1 MGGLTA
7 AFDWQSCAVVGRHLR
22 VYLKNW
28 HTSFLP
34 PALEPITLLL
44 AFGLGLGAYMAS
56 GLEWHGRR
64 VAYIDFVAPG
74 MLAYATFMTAVFQS
88 LFGAFIRMRYQR
100 TWEGQL
106 TTQIELRHVVW
117 GEVLWA
123 ALLTTTYVAIVALV
137 LSACQALGVLHLQL
151 ALLPVILPIVFVS
164 ACAFAALGL
173 CFTALVPTIDH
184 MNLPIFLVVLPLG
197 FVSATYFPLGHPVLA
212 ALSTV
217 NPLYHLAE
225 SVRGLLLGDGV
236 DGHLIGLAVLVVL
249 MVGALVPLD
258 MHLLRKRVLG
268 D

>member
-1 MGGLTA
+1 MRGLTA
-7 AFDWQSCAVVGRHLR
+7 ALDWQSRAVVGRHLR

-44 AFGLGLGAYMAS
+44 AFGLGLGAYMGS
-56 GLEWHGRR
+56 GLEWNGRR

-123 ALLTTTYVAIVALV
+123 ALLTTTYVVIVALV
-137 LSACQALGVLHLQL
+137 LSACQALGVLQLQL
-151 ALLPVILPIVFVS
+151 ALLPVVVPIVFVS

-184 MNLPIFLVVLPLG
+184 MNLPIFLVILPAG
-197 FVSATYFPLGHPVLA
+197 FVSATYFPLQHPVLA
-212 ALSTV
+212 AISTL

-225 SVRGLLLGDGV
+225 GLRGLLLGAGV
-236 DGHLIGLAVLVVL
+236 GAHLASLAVLVAVML
-249 MVGALVPLD
+249 GTLVPLD
-258 MHLLRKRVLG
+258 MRLLRKRVLG

>member
-1 MGGLTA
+1 MRGLTA
-7 AFDWQSCAVVGRHLR
+7 ALDWQSRAVVGRHLR

-44 AFGLGLGAYMAS
+44 AFGLGLGAYMGS
-56 GLEWHGRR
+56 GLEWNGRR

-117 GEVLWA
+117 GEVFWA
-123 ALLTTTYVAIVALV
+123 ALLTTTYVVIVALV
-137 LSACQALGVLHLQL
+137 LSACQALGVLQLQL
-151 ALLPVILPIVFVS
+151 ALLPVVVPIVFVS

-184 MNLPIFLVVLPLG
+184 MNLPIFLVILPAG
-197 FVSATYFPLGHPVLA
+197 FVSATYFPLRHPVLA
-212 ALSTV
+212 AISTL

-225 SVRGLLLGDGV
+225 GLRGLLLGAGV
-236 DGHLIGLAVLVVL
+236 GAHLASLAVLVAVML
-249 MVGALVPLD
+249 GTLVPLD
-258 MHLLRKRVLG
+258 MRLLRKRVLG

>member
-1 MGGLTA
+1 MRGLTA
-7 AFDWQSCAVVGRHLR
+7 ALDWQSRAVVGRHLR

-44 AFGLGLGAYMAS
+44 AFGLGLGAYMGS
-56 GLEWHGRR
+56 GLEWNGRR

-117 GEVLWA
+117 GEVFWA
-123 ALLTTTYVAIVALV
+123 ALLTTTYVVIVALV
-137 LSACQALGVLHLQL
+137 LSACQALGVLQLQL
-151 ALLPVILPIVFVS
+151 ALLPVVVPIVFVS

-184 MNLPIFLVVLPLG
+184 MNLPIFLVILPAG
-197 FVSATYFPLGHPVLA
+197 FVSATYFPLQHPVLA
-212 ALSTV
+212 AISTL

-225 SVRGLLLGDGV
+225 GLRGLLLGAGV
-236 DGHLIGLAVLVVL
+236 GAHLASLAVLVAVML
-249 MVGALVPLD
+249 GTLVPLD
-258 MHLLRKRVLG
+258 MRLLRKRVLG

>member
-1 MGGLTA
+1 VLRLTA
-7 AFDWQSCAVVGRHLR
+7 AFEWQSRAVVGRHLR

-44 AFGLGLGAYMAS
+44 AFGLGLGAYMSA
-56 GLEWHGRR
+56 GLEWNGRR
-64 VAYIDFVAPG
+64 VAYMDFVAPG

-117 GEVLWA
+117 GEILWA
-123 ALLTTTYVAIVALV
+123 ALLTTSYVAIVALV
-137 LSACQALGVLHLQL
+137 LSGCQALGLLRL
-151 ALLPVILPIVFVS
+151 EFRLLPVVIPIVFAA

-173 CFTALVPTIDH
+173 YFTALVPTIDH
-184 MNLPIFLVVLPLG
+184 MNLPIFLVILPMG

-212 ALSTV
+212 AISTV

-225 SVRGLLLGDGV
+225 GIRGLLLGAGARS
-236 DGHLIGLAVLVVL
+236 HLASLAVLLAVMLGV
-249 MVGALVPLD
+249 LVPLD
-258 MHLLRKRVLG
+258 MRLLRKRVLG

>member
-1 MGGLTA
+1 MRGLTA
-7 AFDWQSCAVVGRHLR
+7 AVEWQSRAVVGRHLR

-56 GLEWHGRR
+56 GLEWNGRR
-64 VAYIDFVAPG
+64 VDYINFVAPG

-123 ALLTTTYVAIVALV
+123 ALLTTVYVAIVAAV
-137 LSACQALGVLHLQL
+137 LSICQALGVLQL
-151 ALLPVILPIVFVS
+151 ELTLLPVVIPIVFLS

-184 MNLPIFLVVLPLG
+184 MNLPIFLVILPMG
-197 FVSATYFPLGHPVLA
+197 FVSATYFPLGHPLLA
-212 ALSTV
+212 AISSV

-225 SVRGLLLGDGV
+225 GVRGLLLGDGI
-236 DGHLIGLAVLVVL
+236 GWHLASLFVLVAIML
-249 MVGALVPLD
+249 GGLVPLD

>member
-1 MGGLTA
+1 MSWLGA
-7 AFDWQSCAVVGRHLR
+7 AVDWQSRAVVGRHLR
-22 VYLKNW
+22 VYLRNW
-28 HTSFLP
+28 YTAFLP
-34 PALEPITLLL
+34 PALEPVTMLV
-44 AFGLGLGAYMAS
+44 AFGIGLGGYVASLTWQGYPIAYMT
-56 GLEWHGRR
+56 
-64 VAYIDFVAPG
+64 YVAPG
-74 MLAYATFMTAVFQS
+74 LLAYATFMTAIFQS

-123 ALLTTTYVAIVALV
+123 ALLTTVYVAIVAVV
-137 LSACQALGVLHLQL
+137 LSVCQALGVLQLEL
-151 ALLPVILPIVFVS
+151 ALLPVVIPIVFLS

-184 MNLPIFLVVLPLG
+184 MNLPIFLVILPMG

-212 ALSTV
+212 TISSV

-225 SVRGLLLGDGV
+225 GVRGLLLGDGI
-236 DGHLIGLAVLVVL
+236 GWHLASLAVLVAIML
-249 MVGALVPLD
+249 GALVPLD

>member
-1 MGGLTA
+1 MRGLTA
-7 AFDWQSCAVVGRHLR
+7 AFEWQSRAVVGRHLR

-44 AFGLGLGAYMAS
+44 AFGLGLGAYMSA
-56 GLEWHGRR
+56 GVEWNGRR
-64 VAYIDFVAPG
+64 VGYMDFVAPG
-74 MLAYATFMTAVFQS
+74 MLAYTTFMTAVFQS

-106 TTQIELRHVVW
+106 TTQLDLRHVVW
-117 GEVLWA
+117 GEILWA
-123 ALLTTTYVAIVALV
+123 AVLTTSYVAIVALV
-137 LSACQALGVLHLQL
+137 LSGCQALGLIQL
-151 ALLPVILPIVFVS
+151 ELGLLPVVIPIAFVS

-184 MNLPIFLVVLPLG
+184 MNLPIFLVILPMG
-197 FVSATYFPLGHPVLA
+197 FVSATYFPLGHPVVA
-212 ALSTV
+212 AISTV

-225 SVRGLLLGDGV
+225 GLRALLLGGGSG
-236 DGHLIGLAVLVVL
+236 GHLAGLAVLVAAMLAV
-249 MVGALVPLD
+249 LVPLA
-258 MHLLRKRVLG
+258 MRLLRKRVLG

>member
-1 MGGLTA
+1 VRGLTA
-7 AFDWQSCAVVGRHLR
+7 AFDWQSRAVVGRHLR

-64 VAYIDFVAPG
+64 VAYMNFVAPG

-117 GEVLWA
+117 GEILWA
-123 ALLTTTYVAIVALV
+123 ALLTTTYVVIVAIV
-137 LSACQALGVLHLQL
+137 LSACQALGLLQLEL
-151 ALLPVILPIVFVS
+151 ALLPVVIPIVFVS

-184 MNLPIFLVVLPLG
+184 MNLPIFLVILPMG

-212 ALSTV
+212 ALSIV

-225 SVRGLLLGDGV
+225 GLRGLLLGDGV
-236 DGHLIGLAVLVVL
+236 GAHLVSLAVLLAVML
-249 MVGALVPLD
+249 GALVPLD